1 MPSGGGLTGGWQTE
15 HYSSPAHTMSRLG
28 ASGRRGGPIWVV
40 VRDREVPEWWLD
52 NGNDFGGSSGG
63 GSSRERG
70 RMDEELGGEG
80 WSEPRRWGS
89 FIGG

>member
-28 ASGRRGGPIWVV
+28 ASGRRGGPIWAV
-40 VRDREVPEWWLD
+40 VRDREVPKWWLD

-70 RMDEELGGEG
+70 EWMRSSVARDGVNLGGG
-80 WSEPRRWGS
+80 ALL
-89 FIGG
+89 